1 MDMPILDRVVYAKLK
16 DLALQLEN
24 VLNADN
30 FLYIGEINPAY
41 KSVFVSEMEN
51 LAKEQKHDTLAFH
64 INTPGGS
71 AEAVEM
77 MVEVM
82 RHHYKEVYFI
92 VQDSAYSAGTILC
105 MSGDKI
111 YMNYSST
118 LGPID
123 PQVYSNGK
131 LIPAQGYLDQFD
143 KILEKSKD
151 GTITPLEIQII
162 RDLDIG
168 DLHFYSQARNLTVTL
183 LKKWLVMYKF
193 KDWTIHS
200 TTHEKVTQ
208 KEKEERAEYIA
219 KMLGNNAYWHS
230 HGRHIGIKTLQE
242 KLKLKIEDYSFDAE
256 LSDLIKDYNML
267 AVDYARKQGYQI
279 FVHNRTIFS

>member
-1 MDMPILDRVVYAKLK
+1 
-16 DLALQLEN
+16 
-24 VLNADN
+24 
-30 FLYIGEINPAY
+30 
-41 KSVFVSEMEN
+41 
-51 LAKEQKHDTLAFH
+51 
-64 INTPGGS
+64 
-71 AEAVEM
+71 
-77 MVEVM
+77 
-82 RHHYKEVYFI
+82 
-92 VQDSAYSAGTILC
+92 
-105 MSGDKI
+105 
-111 YMNYSST
+111 
-118 LGPID
+118 
-123 PQVYSNGK
+123 
-131 LIPAQGYLDQFD
+131 
-143 KILEKSKD
+143 
-151 GTITPLEIQII
+151 
-162 RDLDIG
+162 
-168 DLHFYSQARNLTVTL
+168 
-183 LKKWLVMYKF
+183 MYKF